1 MSRAANL
8 HLPSRS
14 EMVKLSILI
23 IAVHLKPLHP
33 HMSNETIL
41 IIGAGGQL
49 GTELTEALREIYGD
63 SNVVA
68 SDLKANENPVFEAGP
83 FETLDILDKA
93 AFNSVLQKYRPTQ
106 VYHLAALL
114 SATAEKMPEFAWKLN
129 MDGLFHV
136 LDAARDGGVIKKVY
150 WPSSI
155 AAFGPNTPRF
165 ETPQYTPMDPTTIYG
180 ISKLSGELYAQY
192 YFNRWGVDTR
202 SLRYP
207 GLIGYKSAPGGG
219 TTDYAVQIYHDAL
232 TTGVHNCFLKPGTM
246 LPMLYMPDALKATL
260 DIMHAPAEK
269 IKIRSSYNLAGMS
282 FGPEEI
288 TASIQ
293 KHMSD
298 FKTEYSPDYRQAI
311 AESWP
316 AVIDDSRAR
325 EDWGWKN
332 EFDLDAMTADM
343 LLNLKQQYSLNQ

>member
-1 MSRAANL
+1 MRT
-8 HLPSRS
+8 
-14 EMVKLSILI
+14 EKIL
-23 IAVHLKPLHP
+23 V
-33 HMSNETIL
+33 
-41 IIGAGGQL
+41 IGSCGQL
-49 GTELTEALREIYGD
+49 GTELVEALRGIYGD
-63 SNVVA
+63 SNVIA
-68 SDLKANENPVFEAGP
+68 SDLKKSDNPVFEAGP
-83 FETLDILDKA
+83 FETLDILDEKS
-93 AFNSVLQKYRPTQ
+93 FREIVEKYKPTH

-136 LDAARDGGVIKKVY
+136 LNAARDMGVIKRVY

-155 AAFGPNTPRF
+155 AAFGPNTPRYN
-165 ETPQYTPMDPTTIYG
+165 TPQFGSMDPTTVYG

-192 YFNRWGVDTR
+192 YYNRWGVDTR

-219 TTDYAVQIYHDAL
+219 TTDYAVSIYHDAL
-232 TTGVHNCFLKPGTM
+232 QTKTHECFLKEGTV

-260 DIMHAPAEK
+260 DIMHAPSEQV
-269 IKIRSSYNLAGMS
+269 KIRSSYNLAGMS

-288 TASIQ
+288 AAAIQ
-293 KHMSD
+293 KHIPD
-298 FKTEYSPDYRQAI
+298 FKITYNVDYRQQI

-325 EDWGWKN
+325 EDWGWKPDY
-332 EFDLDAMTADM
+332 DLDKMTADM
-343 LLNLKQQYSLNQ
+343 LANLKNSY